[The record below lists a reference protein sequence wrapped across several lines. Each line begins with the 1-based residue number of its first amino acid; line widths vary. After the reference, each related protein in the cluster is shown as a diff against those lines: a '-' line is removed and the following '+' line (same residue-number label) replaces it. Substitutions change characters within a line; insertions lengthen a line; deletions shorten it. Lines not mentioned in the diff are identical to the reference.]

1 MSSISEIKSMSKNEL
16 KSRLIKMGMSFDK
29 TDHPKSY
36 YLSLYLEKF
45 NAQNKI
51 TRSKNSFGREML
63 KVKRERVNSKEK
75 HDSDYNVEEDDK
87 IELNDSD
94 EEYIY
99 EESEEN
105 DIDNKGKKISWEEEI
120 KEKNKYYKESGI
132 KYIRLIRR
140 KKQKIEGGKKLF
152 VTDQIHE
159 DSTDKKKSFNE
170 KNDNSINDNEKIII
184 INKCENKQKNE
195 DIDINNTKKN
205 ILNETPLKQSS
216 QNSENIIIE
225 NNEFSKENKIPKSE
239 NINTDINI
247 KSSSLEKKSP
257 SQSPSKSNQKTPP
270 NSNVT
275 KITFGAPKS
284 ANENNNIHLS
294 KGPVV
299 FGFKKSTD
307 AEKKLETE
315 SEKDKKMFK
324 TVVNKSKI
332 YDNFVKNVTKSVM
345 DNANQSPEKKAK
357 TIYLKWD
364 TPRQKEFLKNY
375 MDEYPLNNE
384 LNSENKITVN
394 YDFSERLNN
403 YDDNEYKH
411 KLRSYNKNINKYEDN
426 NINNSEKKDDINE
439 EKEMKSNNHFFHK
452 DNLENNQRNNY
463 MENQNYENDYNDK
476 KDSYQDNYDNNNYN
490 NNMYVEESSQKKEYP
505 KNNESNNN
513 YNNYYDNND
522 YSMQESNEKNMN
534 MNNNSY
540 NQNAQYNYKD
550 IINNNINNNNQML
563 LENKIKY
570 SNYEAPRPQYEES
583 DIYERDETSNINNTS
598 EISTESRR
606 TKFLRKIR
614 GIKNSVMN
622 KFKNTVYIWPL
633 LLLILFGIIY
643 LLNSSYERF
652 DNINIIIIFS
662 ILMALL
668 ILYNVI
674 KCFKTMKN
682 YKKMAKADK
691 KALLELLSNLNINR
705 EALGNNTMLINNFI
719 LQCIKKHNLTKDE
732 YMKYV
737 FRYLKKY
744 LVEDGFIM
752 NQEDEKDQT
761 RHEFWKEI

>member
-1 MSSISEIKSMSKNEL
+1 MSKNEL

-36 YLSLYLEKF
+36 YLNLYLEKF

-195 DIDINNTKKN
+195 DIDINNSKKN
-205 ILNETPLKQSS
+205 IMNETPLKQSS

-345 DNANQSPEKKAK
+345 DNANQSPEKKA
-357 TIYLKWD
+357 
-364 TPRQKEFLKNY
+364 
-375 MDEYPLNNE
+375 
-384 LNSENKITVN
+384 
-394 YDFSERLNN
+394 
-403 YDDNEYKH
+403 
-411 KLRSYNKNINKYEDN
+411 
-426 NINNSEKKDDINE
+426 
-439 EKEMKSNNHFFHK
+439 
-452 DNLENNQRNNY
+452 
-463 MENQNYENDYNDK
+463 
-476 KDSYQDNYDNNNYN
+476 
-490 NNMYVEESSQKKEYP
+490 
-505 KNNESNNN
+505 
-513 YNNYYDNND
+513 
-522 YSMQESNEKNMN
+522 
-534 MNNNSY
+534 
-540 NQNAQYNYKD
+540 
-550 IINNNINNNNQML
+550 
-563 LENKIKY
+563 
-570 SNYEAPRPQYEES
+570 
-583 DIYERDETSNINNTS
+583 
-598 EISTESRR
+598 
-606 TKFLRKIR
+606 
-614 GIKNSVMN
+614 
-622 KFKNTVYIWPL
+622 
-633 LLLILFGIIY
+633 
-643 LLNSSYERF
+643 
-652 DNINIIIIFS
+652 
-662 ILMALL
+662 
-668 ILYNVI
+668 
-674 KCFKTMKN
+674 
-682 YKKMAKADK
+682 
-691 KALLELLSNLNINR
+691 
-705 EALGNNTMLINNFI
+705 FI
-719 LQCIKKHNLTKDE
+719 
-732 YMKYV
+732 
-737 FRYLKKY
+737 
-744 LVEDGFIM
+744 
-752 NQEDEKDQT
+752 
-761 RHEFWKEI
+761 

>member
-1 MSSISEIKSMSKNEL
+1 MSKNEL

-36 YLSLYLEKF
+36 YLNLYLEKF

-140 KKQKIEGGKKLF
+140 KKQKIDGGKKLF

-195 DIDINNTKKN
+195 DIDINNSKKN
-205 ILNETPLKQSS
+205 IMNETPLKQSS

-307 AEKKLETE
+307 AEKKVETE

-332 YDNFVKNVTKSVM
+332 YDNFVKNVTKSVI

-394 YDFSERLNN
+394 YDFNERLNN

-463 MENQNYENDYNDK
+463 IENQNYENDYNDK
-476 KDSYQDNYDNNNYN
+476 KDSYQDNYDNDNYN

-550 IINNNINNNNQML
+550 IINNNINDNNQML

-633 LLLILFGIIY
+633 LLLIVFGIVY

-744 LVEDGFIM
+744 LAEDGFIM

-761 RHEFWKEI
+761 RHEFWREI

>member
-1 MSSISEIKSMSKNEL
+1 MSKNEL

-195 DIDINNTKKN
+195 DIDINNSKKN

-307 AEKKLETE
+307 AEKKLETQ

-345 DNANQSPEKKAK
+345 DNVNQSPEKKAK

-394 YDFSERLNN
+394 YDFNERLNN

-463 MENQNYENDYNDK
+463 IENQNYENDYNDK
-476 KDSYQDNYDNNNYN
+476 KDSYQDNYDNDNY

-534 MNNNSY
+534 INNNSY

-550 IINNNINNNNQML
+550 IINNNINDNNQML

-662 ILMALL
+662 ILMTLL

-744 LVEDGFIM
+744 LAEDGFIM

-761 RHEFWKEI
+761 RHEFWREI

>member
-36 YLSLYLEKF
+36 YLNLYLEKF

-51 TRSKNSFGREML
+51 TRSKISFGREML
-63 KVKRERVNSKEK
+63 KVKRERANSKEK
-75 HDSDYNVEEDDK
+75 HDSDYNVEEGDK

-99 EESEEN
+99 EESEEY
-105 DIDNKGKKISWEEEI
+105 DIDSKGNKKSWEEEI

-152 VTDQIHE
+152 ISEQIHE

-170 KNDNSINDNEKIII
+170 KNDNNINNNEKIII
-184 INKCENKQKNE
+184 INKCENAQKNE
-195 DIDINNTKKN
+195 DIDINNAKKN
-205 ILNETPLKQSS
+205 IMNETPLKQSS
-216 QNSENIIIE
+216 QKSENIIIE
-225 NNEFSKENKIPKSE
+225 NNEFSKEKIQPKSE

-247 KSSSLEKKSP
+247 KSSSLEKKSS

-284 ANENNNIHLS
+284 GNESNNILLS

-299 FGFKKSTD
+299 FGFKKTTD
-307 AEKKLETE
+307 AEKKVEAE
-315 SEKDKKMFK
+315 PKNDKKMFK

-384 LNSENKITVN
+384 FNSENKITVN
-394 YDFSERLNN
+394 YDFNERLDNC
-403 YDDNEYKH
+403 DDNEYKH
-411 KLRSYNKNINKYEDN
+411 KLRSYNKNINKHEDN
-426 NINNSEKKDDINE
+426 NINNSENKDNINK
-439 EKEMKSNNHFFHK
+439 EKEIISNNQFFHK
-452 DNLENNQRNNY
+452 DNLENNQRSDY
-463 MENQNYENDYNDK
+463 MESQNYENNYNDK
-476 KDSYQDNYDNNNYN
+476 IDGYQNNYGNDNYN

-505 KNNESNNN
+505 MNDESNNN

-522 YSMQESNEKNMN
+522 YSIQESNEKNMN

-550 IINNNINNNNQML
+550 IINNNINDNNQML

-583 DIYERDETSNINNTS
+583 DIYERDETLNINNSS

-633 LLLILFGIIY
+633 LLLILLGITY
-643 LLNSSYERF
+643 LFHNSFERF

-662 ILMALL
+662 ILIALL

-719 LQCIKKHNLTKDE
+719 LQCINKHNLTKDE

-744 LVEDGFIM
+744 LAEDGFIM
-752 NQEDEKDQT
+752 NQEDEKAQA